1 LEQHVTQPNADAWGF
16 AWDEDPERLP
26 DDEDFHIEGPSEP
39 DYLSLLDRLGDP
51 KQTIRRQVDALVAA
65 NRRTLPPYREDLL
78 QIARIAL
85 FKADGTWDPDRGAAP
100 ETFATTVVRNALTDW
115 VRSREGGDAL
125 GREPWWVEQNL
136 KLVVPWVP
144 QAIKLPRSSTDGVQ
158 IGEHRYL
165 TTDNGQLEALP
176 PVGSSGASG
185 PDDPYLTEPKEEPER
200 WPDGLP
206 VSVVDLSV
214 CPGPG
219 RTGRGCGV
227 GLGRNQT
234 TCGGE
239 RCRKAL
245 QQAIR
250 DGRTWWQFLKTGS
263 LAASQFEERTKP
275 LNLATRWDAKVV
287 R

>member
-1 LEQHVTQPNADAWGF
+1 MTQTTEAWGF
-16 AWDEDPERLP
+16 AWDEDPGHLP
-26 DDEDFHIEGPSEP
+26 DDEDGFHIEEPSEAEEH
-39 DYLSLLDRLGDP
+39 LGLIDRLEDP
-51 KQTIRRQVDALVAA
+51 RQTIRRQVDALVAA
-65 NRRTLPPYREDLL
+65 NHRTLPPYREDLL
-78 QIARIAL
+78 QIAKIAL
-85 FKADGTWDPDRGAAP
+85 FKADGTWDSDRGAAP

-115 VRSREGGDAL
+115 VRSREGRDAL
-125 GREPWWVEQNL
+125 GRDPWWVEQNL

-144 QAIKLPRSSTDGVQ
+144 QAIKLPRNSTEGVR
-158 IGEHRYL
+158 IGEHRYV

-219 RTGRGCGV
+219 RTGRGCDV

-234 TCGGE
+234 TCPRE

-245 QQAIR
+245 QRAIQ
-250 DGRTWWQFLKTGS
+250 GRTWWQFLKTGS
-263 LAASQFEERTKP
+263 LAARQFEERTKP
-275 LNLATRWDAKVV
+275 LNLAARWGAKVV